1 MMNFSDETVTKVGV
15 AVVEKLALISRN
27 VPLEDLCDPLA
38 QAALAS
44 LTLAD
49 LMQVPEVRELVAGMR
64 AIRDSDNLPQIHA
77 CAGAMLTKIRTE
89 AK

>member
-1 MMNFSDETVTKVGV
+1 MMNFSDETVSKVGV

-44 LTLAD
+44 LTIAD
-49 LMQVPEVRELVAGMR
+49 LMQVEEVQKAMAESFKNG
-64 AIRDSDNLPQIHA
+64 IDSVNAQKP
-77 CAGAMLTKIRTE
+77 LTEPKQ
-89 AK
+89 